1 MHKRYAVVVLVLLL
15 AALVGGACRSLPE
28 VTGNELD
35 PVAIEAAIRTG
46 IANQYPDDTFDV
58 GISVT
63 EDGVVTLT
71 GTVENDTQRQKI
83 VEIAGEVHD
92 VERVINELEV
102 Q

>member
-1 MHKRYAVVVLVLLL
+1 MHKRYAVVVLALLL

-28 VTGNELD
+28 ATGSDLD
-35 PVAIEAAIRTG
+35 PAAIEAAIRSG
-46 IANQYPDDTFDV
+46 IASQYPDDTFDI
-58 GISVT
+58 GIAVT

-83 VEIAGEVHD
+83 GEIARDVHD
-92 VERVINELEV
+92 VERVINNLDV

>member
-28 VTGNELD
+28 ATGDELD
-35 PVAIEAAIRTG
+35 PAAIEAAIRTG
-46 IANQYPDDTFDV
+46 IANQYPDDTFDI

-83 VEIAGEVHD
+83 VEIAGDVHD
-92 VERVINELEV
+92 VERVINELELE
-102 Q
+102 